1 MPGMPLAQLNELI
14 LSFLRCD
21 WSDCRY
27 LAAVGEHPSNPC
39 LAWKN
44 RRKTV
49 MMMMMMIDLLKSII
63 EAYYWSLLWKK
74 CKRKIS
80 VEKDIFVKINFRKKV
95 IFGVKIFLKDEFF
108 ERKIFCKKKFKK
120 KIFFS
125 LMQIFVG
132 IKFEGQKFF
141 SRSTFLE
148 QNFLVKIRF
157 FIKDFLEKKFSL
169 KKKMNGENFFG
180 EYFF

>member
-1 MPGMPLAQLNELI
+1 MN
-14 LSFLRCD
+14 
-21 WSDCRY
+21 
-27 LAAVGEHPSNPC
+27 
-39 LAWKN
+39 
-44 RRKTV
+44 
-49 MMMMMMIDLLKSII
+49 
-63 EAYYWSLLWKK
+63 
-74 CKRKIS
+74 
-80 VEKDIFVKINFRKKV
+80 
-95 IFGVKIFLKDEFF
+95 FLK
-108 ERKIFCKKKFKK
+108 ERFSATKNKKK

-169 KKKMNGENFFG
+169 KKK
-180 EYFF
+180 